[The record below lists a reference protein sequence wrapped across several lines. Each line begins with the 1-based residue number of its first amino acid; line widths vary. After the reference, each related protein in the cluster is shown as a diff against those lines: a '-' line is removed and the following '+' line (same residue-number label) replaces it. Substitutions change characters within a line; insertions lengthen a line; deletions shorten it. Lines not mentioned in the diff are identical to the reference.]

1 MKKSSVTS
9 YAPTVE
15 LPAITKRFTRHF
27 KRTKIRK
34 QVEEKSLHLVQ
45 PPSEEVL
52 SHLNRIG
59 QEYPFC
65 VYYKQRVNDPL

>member
-1 MKKSSVTS
+1 MKKSSLTS
-9 YAPTVE
+9 YSPTVE
-15 LPAITKRFTRHF
+15 LPAITKRFNRRF

-34 QVEEKSLHLVQ
+34 PEVETGLRVVQ

-65 VYYKQRVNDPL
+65 VYYKHRVNDPL